1 MSSPGSDI
9 ALTVSGY
16 DPLTVDAEQLI
27 GGGRISEVLVLGDDV
42 PDIIDDVDDLRMVPQ
57 PEVSLPEG
65 VYWFTGV
72 TPSAAMIV
80 SVGTRAHEP
89 VATTDS
95 EPGPGTPLGAALG
108 WLEHLWEGAQP
119 LERPAFK
126 VGEGVI
132 VATSGEDATV
142 RGREVIMGRWQYTV
156 SVAGSQRTVSERA
169 IAAREV
175 SDDPLAWVTGD
186 PSDARRFAATLT
198 RAKLEDHFTDTVFSF
213 RATKT
218 LFRPYQ
224 FKPVLKLLNSG
235 SMRMLIADEVGLGKT
250 IEAGLAW
257 TELEARMRADRV
269 LVVCPS
275 SLVTKWQREMDERFG
290 FELIEFGP
298 KLRVDTLERL
308 ETGKSR
314 PRVAY
319 IASIESLRKWDGLE
333 RASQLGLNFDLV
345 IVDEAHAFRN
355 SETKSHQLGQ
365 AISQW
370 ADALLFL
377 SATPVNLRS
386 GDLYNLLELLVPG
399 EFDDVHSLE
408 RRIAPNATLHRIT
421 SSLLDP
427 NVTNKERLGWLET
440 LAADPFG
447 NVLLHRPATKLLRE
461 LLRGPH
467 LAPRDVAR
475 VKRLCSEL
483 HGLAAEITRT
493 RKVEVRDDKA
503 VRSPRVVE
511 VEWTDAER
519 DFYGA
524 FFDWCK
530 VRAQVSGQPMNFS
543 MQMPL
548 RLAGSCLPAAARD
561 VLDWRSSFTGDASR
575 SESAMVPPSRALIEL
590 ASRLGS
596 DTKYEQ
602 FEPVVLDLVEQKR
615 QMLVFTFSRKTLD
628 YLHTRLLHAG
638 VRVATLHGDVPKDE
652 RHRVMEGF
660 RAGEFD
666 VVLATKVAS
675 EGLDFEFCSVVVNYD
690 LPWNPMEVEQRIGR
704 IDRVGQRE
712 SKIVILN
719 FHTPGTIETD
729 IIERVMA
736 RIGVFEQ
743 AIGELEPIIEA
754 AWRGFESQLLDFDL
768 TEEQRAQKSREVIA
782 AIEEQ
787 KLALQDVE
795 TAAPYLISSDGMDIE
810 GLEADL
816 VAAGRYVGQ
825 RELAIL
831 VRDWVEAY
839 GGRVTERAPLLTVEG
854 NAELASHVT
863 RLVSSRIR
871 TGSEVEATAS
881 NLRNAIS
888 VTVTLDQE
896 HARTTGTT
904 LLTATHPLVLAAQK
918 MPGHRQAR
926 LGAIRLDPDEAGV
939 PAGAYLC
946 LLSVAR
952 WDGVRPL
959 HEVWSAAVDLAG
971 LRPASQALGDA
982 VMAGVAAGSLSSAR
996 IGSGFRLDTAVRVAV
1011 REIARRR
1018 IVREEQLLE
1027 ENGAIAATREESL
1040 REGHERRRA
1049 KLNKQVQSLIAKGHE
1064 RMLPAALGRLKREDE
1079 KYAKRSADLD
1089 QSTAA
1094 TLGTSDLV
1102 VCLVEVTG

>member
-1 MSSPGSDI
+1 MASPGNDFGM
-9 ALTVSGY
+9 AVSGY
-16 DPLTVDAEQLI
+16 DPLTVDAVQLI
-27 GGGRISEVLVLGDDV
+27 GGGRVSEVLVLGDDV
-42 PDIIDDVDDLRMVPQ
+42 PDIIDDVADLRIVPR

-72 TPSAAMIV
+72 SPSAAMIV
-80 SVGTRAHEP
+80 SAGARGHEP
-89 VATTDS
+89 VTMTDA
-95 EPGPGTPLGAALG
+95 EPGRDTPLGQALA
-108 WLEHLWEGAQP
+108 WLDHLWEGAAS
-119 LERPAFK
+119 LDRPAFK
-126 VGEGVI
+126 IGEGVI
-132 VATSGEDATV
+132 VAASGEDATV
-142 RGREVIMGRWQYTV
+142 RGREVVMGRWQYTLSV
-156 SVAGSQRTVSERA
+156 SGIQRTISERA
-169 IAAREV
+169 IAAREI

-186 PSDARRFAATLT
+186 PADARRFAATLT

-257 TELEARMRADRV
+257 TELEARLRADRV

-275 SLVTKWQREMDERFG
+275 SLVDKWRREMEERFG
-290 FELIEFGP
+290 FELVQFEP
-298 KLRVDTLERL
+298 KARADALERL

-314 PRVAY
+314 PRIAY
-319 IASIESLRKWDGLE
+319 VASIESLRTWDGLE
-333 RASQLGLNFDLV
+333 RASQLGLNFDLA

-355 SETKSHQLGQ
+355 RDTKSHQLGQ

-399 EFDDVHSLE
+399 EFDDVQSLE

-421 SSLLDP
+421 ASLLDP
-427 NVTNKERLGWLET
+427 TVSNKQRLAWLEG

-447 NVLLHRPATKLLRE
+447 TVLLHRPAAKLLRD
-461 LLRGPH
+461 LLRSPA
-467 LAPRDVAR
+467 LTPPDIAR

-511 VEWTDAER
+511 VEWTAAER
-519 DFYGA
+519 DFYDA
-524 FFDWCK
+524 FFDWCR

-548 RLAGSCLPAAARD
+548 RLAGSCLPAAAED
-561 VLDWRSSFTGDASR
+561 VLGWRSSVKGETP
-575 SESAMVPPSRALIEL
+575 SESAMVPPNRALLEL
-590 ASRLGS
+590 ASALGR
-596 DTKYEQ
+596 DTKYET
-602 FEPVVLDLVEQKR
+602 FEPVVRDLVDQGR
-615 QMLVFTFSRKTLD
+615 QMLVFTFSRKTLA
-628 YLHTRLLHAG
+628 YLHGRLRQAG
-638 VRVATLHGDVPKDE
+638 VRVATLHGDVSKDE
-652 RHRVMEGF
+652 RHRVMESF

-704 IDRVGQRE
+704 IDRVGQQE

-719 FHTPGTIETD
+719 FHTQGTIETD
-729 IIERVMA
+729 IIERVME

-754 AWRGFESQLLDFDL
+754 AWREFEAQVLDFNL
-768 TEEQRAQKSREVIA
+768 TEEQRAQKSREVVA

-787 KLALQDVE
+787 KLALHDVE

-816 VAAGRYVGQ
+816 LAAGRYVGQ
-825 RELAIL
+825 QELALL

-839 GGRVTERAPLLTVEG
+839 GGRVTEGVHLLTVEG
-854 NAELASHVT
+854 NAELASHVA
-863 RLVSSRIR
+863 RLVRGGIR
-871 TGSEVEATAS
+871 TGIEVEETAS
-881 NLRNAIS
+881 NLRNGIS
-888 VTVTLDQE
+888 IAVSLDQE
-896 HARTTGTT
+896 HARTTGTP

-926 LGAIRLDPDEAGV
+926 LGAIRLDAREAGV

-946 LLSVAR
+946 LLTVAR

-959 HEVWSAAVDLAG
+959 HEVWSASVDLED
-971 LRPASQALGDA
+971 LQPVPQALGEA
-982 VMAGVAAGSLSSAR
+982 VMAGVAAGTLRSAR
-996 IGSGFRLDTAVRVAV
+996 IEAGLRLDTAVRVAA
-1011 REIARRR
+1011 RQIARRR
-1018 IVREEQLLE
+1018 IEREEQLLE
-1027 ENGAIAATREESL
+1027 ENAAIAATREESL

-1049 KLNKQVQSLIAKGHE
+1049 NLSRQVQTLAEKGNS
-1064 RMLPAALGRLKREDE
+1064 RMLPAARGRLRREDE
-1079 KYAKRSADLD
+1079 KYAQRSSELA

-1094 TLGTSDLV
+1094 TLGTSDLA